1 MAVNQIPEG
10 TSHLFINTKNK
21 KSYYKGNLE
30 DGSWEIHNKGLNTW
44 EKVPKL
50 DLVLIPIDVY
60 LQDEVSNT
68 FNVIE
73 DATISITNVTVKQK
87 EVVLDFINPPITPDD
102 YFLIYDLF
110 EKYSNGA
117 PLGFIN
123 GVENYSV
130 FYDHKMSKWYLHTS
144 WNTEYLTVYTSNRN
158 TAMKVVDE
166 LNTSLLTTI

>member
-1 MAVNQIPEG
+1 MSSNQIPKG

-30 DGSWEIHNKGLNTW
+30 DGSWEIHNKGLDTW

-50 DLVLIPIDVY
+50 DLALIPISVY
-60 LQDEVSNT
+60 LQNEVSNT
-68 FNVIE
+68 FNDIE
-73 DATISITNVTVKQK
+73 DTTISITNITVKTK

-117 PLGFIN
+117 PLGFLK

-130 FYDHKMSKWYLHTS
+130 NYDHKTMKWYLSKT
-144 WNTEYLTVYTSNRN
+144 WDTEFLTVYTTNMN
-158 TAMKVVDE
+158 TAKKVVDE
-166 LNTSLLTTI
+166 LNASLLTTI